1 MSVKHRIKKIWASWC
16 NFNLHQALPQVRSKS
31 ALQRAIEQELAHLK
45 QENTPLTGSSKSS
58 IFQR

>member
-1 MSVKHRIKKIWASWC
+1 MSIKHSVKKMWASWC
-16 NFNLHQALPQVRSKS
+16 NLHQALPQVRSKS